1 VGPIPFNDRLMIKT
15 NQGSQEFSVEI
26 FNVLGYMSYER
37 SAIKEDEVEVNTEL
51 LKQGVY
57 FLRITDTYGNRF
69 TKRLVKSE

>member
-1 VGPIPFNDRLMIKT
+1 MGPIPFSDRLMMKT

-51 LKQGVY
+51 L
-57 FLRITDTYGNRF
+57 NRVCISF
-69 TKRLVKSE
+69 ELQTLMGIDLQSDL